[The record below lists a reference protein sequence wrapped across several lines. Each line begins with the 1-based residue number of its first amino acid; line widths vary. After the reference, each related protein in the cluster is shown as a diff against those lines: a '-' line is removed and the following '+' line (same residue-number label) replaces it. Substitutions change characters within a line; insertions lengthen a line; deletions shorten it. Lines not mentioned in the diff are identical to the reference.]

1 MITVAVITWW
11 LNGQSIR
18 RDVAAMEQQLR
29 AMRADLA
36 ERRAV
41 TLPRLWGDM
50 VIYPDPNRDHTALL
64 DAIRNTPAPKETL

>member
-1 MITVAVITWW
+1 MIALAVITWW
-11 LNGQSIR
+11 LNGQNLR
-18 RDVAAMEQQLR
+18 RNDAAMEQQLR

-41 TLPRLWGDM
+41 TLPSLWGDM

-64 DAIRNTPAPKETL
+64 DAIRNTPAPEEAP